1 MEALLTPKLDYVF
14 KKLFTLDVDL
24 LIDLI
29 NSVLTLIENNQI
41 ISIDI
46 KNPEILPDHI
56 KEKYI
61 VLDIKAYDNL
71 GNHYDIEMQASK
83 YLYYPK
89 RSTYYLSKL
98 FASQLKSGENYQLLE
113 PVIGIHFLDYIVYP
127 RYPDYSYCF
136 ELRDYNHP
144 ELKYSDDLS
153 LYIFELPKV
162 SSKKKTN
169 VLLKNKSK
177 QIEWLNFLNN
187 AHEGGSAMQKAYYT
201 NPMVHRAFDLLSQ
214 ISADEQTRKEAEFR
228 EMAIRNKIFEL
239 NAAEEEGIK
248 KGIKKGREEGRLEE
262 ILNGISLGLDL
273 KFGKS
278 GLKLLPEISKIK
290 QFKTLLDIH
299 NGIRSSDSVEQL
311 RQIYTIRQ
319 TP

>member
-1 MEALLTPKLDYVF
+1 METLLSPKLDYVF

-24 LIDLI
+24 LIDLV
-29 NSVLTLIENNQI
+29 NSVLLLTDNDQI

-61 VLDIKAYDNL
+61 ILDIKAYDNQ

-83 YLYYPK
+83 YFYYPK

-98 FASQLKSGENYQLLE
+98 FASQLKSGENYNLIE

-127 RYPDYSYCF
+127 TYSDYSFCF

-153 LYIFELPKV
+153 LYIYELPKV
-162 SSKKKTN
+162 GRETKIN
-169 VLLKNKSK
+169 VLPENERK
-177 QIEWLNFLNN
+177 QFEWLHFLNYS
-187 AHEGGSAMQKAYYT
+187 HEGGTAMQKAYYSNT
-201 NPMVHRAFDLLSQ
+201 MVHRAFDLLTQ
-214 ISADEQTRKEAEFR
+214 ISTDEQTRKEAEFR
-228 EMAIRNKIFEL
+228 EMAIRNKVFEL
-239 NAAEEEGIK
+239 NAAMEEGIE
-248 KGIKKGREEGRLEE
+248 KGIEKGRMKE
-262 ILNGISLGLDL
+262 IVNGIELALDL
-273 KFGKS
+273 KFGKP
-278 GLKLLPEISKIK
+278 GLKLLPEINRINHL
-290 QFKTLLDIH
+290 KTLLAIH

-311 RQIYTIRQ
+311 RKIYT
-319 TP
+319 